1 MKLYCFIL
9 GLVLVIC
16 TIWESGL
23 AQIVCNDPGGFILIS
38 DNNGGGRTIYTAPIP
53 GSTSST
59 DKVDLTVTTVSD
71 FTSIAF
77 HQATSTLFWAEK
89 GVAGGPPT
97 TTPPQLYREPIN
109 ECYTTGPVMFL
120 DGSVKT
126 DSMDV
131 TITAMTIDETN
142 HRLYW
147 AERYVAGTP
156 FETTHAI
163 WTVSLN
169 SDDPN
174 GAKTK
179 LYDDPDVGNDPT
191 VEIVDLEFDLN
202 TQQLYWVL
210 NTGSPRRAAADGSG
224 VIISRPPDS
233 TVDSMGVVGI
243 ELDITNG
250 NIYLQHKTSCEIHQ
264 LDINLSYVSQ
274 TPLYSDVS
282 CTAIDFFLSAV
293 SAAEGFYTLT
303 NNHALIQIPLSGG
316 SDSKTDIVND
326 LNLDTPINMIFVP
339 NCPIQATQISF
350 TASKYTTCEGTNI
363 TVEILRSPPC
373 YDPVVARVLHYGGS
387 ASASR
392 PSDYGAKSGDSEGIK
407 FPNLQSFTSVSFE
420 IYADDRTEGNET
432 FIVELAD
439 PSQYA
444 HVSLGEPYK
453 AEVTIIDKSSYIQFA
468 ESAYEVRE
476 GDPTLMTITL
486 ERIGNLENSASVS
499 LVATPGTAMEGD
511 DYDPN
516 IADVTFNAFESKATA
531 VISITDD
538 DILEMDETFQ
548 ISIFE
553 PQSQG
558 QSSTEVLIKDDE
570 IGFTFQQDGNE
581 FNEDIGEVII
591 PVERVGSTELEGSV
605 NIAFRDSNEDHTA
618 MVGEDFTHFNPTT
631 LTFAPGQ
638 SVVNIYVFITN
649 DNEYESTESF
659 QISISDPQPEGSDII
674 IATTTVSILDDE
686 ENIRFAK
693 NQATAREGETTILR
707 LQLIRDVA
715 LKETSVL
722 ITSCEAYRS
731 AVGGQDFV
739 PINSAVVRF
748 ILGNTTAY
756 TPDVIILNDN
766 IGEVYESFRLV
777 ITSPEQGAIACNEDM
792 TNDIYIGIIDDDGAT
807 HRFSSSNYVIPEY
820 SANLKVRINQ
830 EGILS
835 DDDQQRVT
843 LSAISGSAINNQDF
857 VFNGPRRL
865 NFGDTGY
872 TDVLIQIVSDNE
884 YEQGGETF
892 TLQLTNDDGDILD
905 TASVTIQDDD
915 RPPIPPQPQ
924 SYYFRED
931 SITVVESKGEI
942 RVVVLRTE
950 RSIPATILI
959 DTVTGSAT
967 PGDDYF
973 PLNRYPVEF
982 SAGDLIAEKV
992 IYIVND
998 EDGEDTET
1006 FQVVLSSPTDGG
1018 SITGGP
1024 LTVTITDDDESID
1037 NALSTAVLIGII
1049 AGILGALIVLAVLMC
1064 VCYIAFISN
1073 GRRTA
1078 CAVPPVQYNSR
1089 YGQPITY

>member
-1 MKLYCFIL
+1 M
-9 GLVLVIC
+9 GIC

-38 DNNGGGRTIYTAPIP
+38 DSAGGQTIYAAPIP

-59 DKVDLTVTTVSD
+59 DKVDLMVTPTSI

-77 HQATSTLFWAEK
+77 HQATSTLLWADSCLE
-89 GVAGGPPT
+89 AGPLI
-97 TTPPQLYREPIN
+97 PPQIYRQPIN
-109 ECYTTGPVMFL
+109 TCYNDGPEVFLGGNLRPASGEIITG
-120 DGSVKT
+120 
-126 DSMDV
+126 
-131 TITAMTIDETN
+131 ITIDETN
-142 HRLYW
+142 HQLYW
-147 AERYVAGTP
+147 AERYIAVGTGV
-156 FETTHAI
+156 TSHAI

-169 SDDPN
+169 SENANDDR
-174 GAKTK
+174 TK
-179 LYDDPDVGNDPT
+179 LYDDPYSSTDPT
-191 VEIVDLEFDLN
+191 AEIVDLALDPI
-202 TQQLYWVL
+202 TQELYWVL
-210 NTGSPRRAAADGSG
+210 NTRTPNTAITRRAEADGSG
-224 VIISRPPDS
+224 IIASR
-233 TVDSMGVVGI
+233 VDSVAIFGYVGI

-250 NIYLQHKTSCEIHQ
+250 NIYWQHAANCQIDR
-264 LDINLSYVSQ
+264 LDIDDFTSGSPTQ
-274 TPLYSDVS
+274 LYTDIT
-282 CTAIDFFLSAV
+282 CTGIDFFLSTV
-293 SAAEGFYTLT
+293 SAAEGFYIL
-303 NNHALIQIPLSGG
+303 NSIDALIQVPLSGG
-316 SDSKTDIVND
+316 AGTAIVSDFDIS
-326 LNLDTPINMIFVP
+326 PSSHHMIFVP
-339 NCPIQATQISF
+339 NCPVRQEISL
-350 TASKYTTCEGTNI
+350 TASKYTTFEGDTNFAVGVLQ
-363 TVEILRSPPC
+363 TGAPC
-373 YDPVVARVLHYGGS
+373 YDALVRLVNFGGT
-387 ASASR
+387 ASR
-392 PSDYGAKSGDSEGIK
+392 PSDYSSIVNGKAESLDSQTIQ
-407 FPNLQSFTSVSFE
+407 FQNLQSLISVPFE
-420 IYADDRTEGNET
+420 IYTDDRTEGNET
-432 FIVELAD
+432 FIVDLAD
-439 PSQYA
+439 PSPFA
-444 HVSLGEPYK
+444 SISLGGITR
-453 AEVTIIDKSSYIQFA
+453 AEVTIIDKSSYIQFVQ
-468 ESAYEVRE
+468 STYEVRE

-486 ERIGNLENSASVS
+486 ERNGNLENSASVS
-499 LVATPGTAMEGD
+499 LVATPRTAMAGD

-516 IADVTFNAFESKATA
+516 IADVSFNAFESTATA

-538 DILEMDETFQ
+538 DELEMDETLQ
-548 ISIFE
+548 ISIVE

-558 QSSTEVLIKDDE
+558 QSSTEVVIKDDE
-570 IGFTFQQDGNE
+570 IGFTFQQDGYE
-581 FNEDIGEVII
+581 FNEDIGQVII
-591 PVERVGSTELEGSV
+591 PVERIGSTEVEGSV
-605 NIAFRDSNEDHTA
+605 NIAFHDSNTA
-618 MVGEDFTHFNPTT
+618 MVGEDFTHSNPTT

-638 SVVNIYVFITN
+638 SVVNIYVDITD
-649 DNEYESTESF
+649 DNRYESTESF

-686 ENIRFAK
+686 ENIRFAE
-693 NQATAREGETTILR
+693 NQATVREGETTVVR

-722 ITSCEAYRS
+722 ITSCEPYRS

-748 ILGNTTAY
+748 LLGETTAY

-777 ITSPEQGAIACNEDM
+777 ITSPEQGSIACNEDM

-835 DDDQQRVT
+835 DDDQQRIT
-843 LSAISGSAINNQDF
+843 LSAISGSATNNQDF

-892 TLQLTNDDGDILD
+892 TLQLTNDDGDIID

-915 RPPIPPQPQ
+915 RPPTPTQPQ

-959 DTVTGSAT
+959 DTVTGSAS
-967 PGDDYF
+967 PGYDYF

-982 SAGDLIAEKV
+982 SAGDLIAERI

-998 EDGEDTET
+998 EDNEDTET
-1006 FQVVLSSPTDGG
+1006 FQAVLSSPTDGG

-1024 LTVTITDDDESID
+1024 LTVNITDDDESID
-1037 NALSTAVLIGII
+1037 NSLSTEAVIGII
-1049 AGILGALIVLAVLMC
+1049 AGILGTLFVLAALMFI
-1064 VCYIAFISN
+1064 CYIALIRGASN
-1073 GRRTA
+1073 GQRTPI
-1078 CAVPPVQYNSR
+1078 AVPPVQYNKR
-1089 YGQPITY
+1089 FGQPITY